1 METMKLKNERKKK
14 EISEKKEVGEVITIA
29 RRNLV
34 GEKLKLDISLKR
46 NPTIS
51 CNGNCI
57 RGKNDII
64 KVWKEK

>member
-34 GEKLKLDISLKR
+34 GEKLKLVKTKPDNFVQRELY
-46 NPTIS
+46 P
-51 CNGNCI
+51 
-57 RGKNDII
+57 
-64 KVWKEK
+64 W